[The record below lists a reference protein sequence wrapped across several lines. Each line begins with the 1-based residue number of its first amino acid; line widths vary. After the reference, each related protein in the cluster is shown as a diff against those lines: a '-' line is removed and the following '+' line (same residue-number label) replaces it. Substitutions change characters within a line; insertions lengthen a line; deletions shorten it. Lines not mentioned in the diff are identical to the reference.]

1 MPSIP
6 QETLQ
11 ESIARLLPNGLGSK
25 GDEESNPLCYPTRDL
40 HILLACSGSV
50 ASVKLPLI
58 VRDLLQVS
66 ADPLCESCS
75 ELILFF
81 EFKFEK
87 VQVQVV
93 ASKSALHFFE
103 KEEIEREHEG
113 KVKVWTDE
121 EEWAVSS
128 TFAKLCFRR

>member
-58 VRDLLQVS
+58 VRELLQVS
-66 ADPLCESCS
+66 AG
-75 ELILFF
+75 
-81 EFKFEK
+81 
-87 VQVQVV
+87 
-93 ASKSALHFFE
+93 AL
-103 KEEIEREHEG
+103 
-113 KVKVWTDE
+113 
-121 EEWAVSS
+121 
-128 TFAKLCFRR
+128 